1 MERTKMAIIAAFE
14 ALLEEKPFNKITV
27 KDIVERCQINR
38 NTFYYHYRDIPDLL
52 QHMLEGKVD
61 RLLSGHY
68 IPDCPMAC
76 ISPIFQYGLEHKR
89 AILHIYRYTSRDTFL
104 PYLEQGARYLVEQY
118 FSSMAKEL
126 GLSDSDTEVL
136 VYFYRCTLVGMTLDW
151 LEDGMREDI
160 LHTVQQICDLLEGA
174 TRQALLKNKL

>member
-89 AILHIYRYTSRDTFL
+89 AILSISTVIPHGKPSCHIWSRGPDIWW
-104 PYLEQGARYLVEQY
+104 
-118 FSSMAKEL
+118 SSI
-126 GLSDSDTEVL
+126 
-136 VYFYRCTLVGMTLDW
+136 FPQW
-151 LEDGMREDI
+151 P
-160 LHTVQQICDLLEGA
+160 
-174 TRQALLKNKL
+174 KNWG